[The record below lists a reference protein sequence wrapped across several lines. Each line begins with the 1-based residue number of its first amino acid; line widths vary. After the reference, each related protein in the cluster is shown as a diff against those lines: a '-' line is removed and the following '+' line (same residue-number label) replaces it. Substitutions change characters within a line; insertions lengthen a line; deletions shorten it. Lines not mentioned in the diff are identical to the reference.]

1 MTVLRFSCLQAGLPE
16 KYHKLI
22 LHHIIRHCY
31 KKCRASC
38 PSRIIPAVRQSSF
51 GWQYRCVTIFGTL
64 ALFVLE
70 AAGKLG
76 GKAVF
81 VFVGV
86 GGHGGGWRLR
96 PSEKTKGGI
105 MPYRD
110 RAFRPSESGL
120 EGVRDFPQ
128 FRRLMGR
135 KGRLKYFSDGL
146 CLNSV
151 YCQTESA

>member
-86 GGHGGGWRLR
+86 GGHGEGG
-96 PSEKTKGGI
+96 
-105 MPYRD
+105 
-110 RAFRPSESGL
+110 
-120 EGVRDFPQ
+120 V
-128 FRRLMGR
+128 
-135 KGRLKYFSDGL
+135 
-146 CLNSV
+146 
-151 YCQTESA
+151 